1 MTLSKKH
8 FAATLFMGLLLVTTG
23 CQTTRELPRESSG
36 YAKLNERLQQEQ
48 EHLHQARQKQRARL
62 EKEKPGQESE
72 TLTPVA
78 PEFNPLQET
87 SVSISVHNRP
97 LQDVLYVIARDA
109 GLNLVISPE
118 ISLDNRVTISFDS
131 TPASVVVDRLLEAYD
146 LAWSVDD
153 NVLAVRP
160 YQEEIFELDF
170 LNANTQVSIQSGG
183 DIFGNAGTDTNG
195 GGGSND
201 LAGNFS
207 MQSSF
212 GEKSNSNSLY
222 GFLKANIEDILSTG
236 EEQSSGRFVLD
247 STAGTLYVRASPA
260 NMRIVRRFV
269 HQMQNKLS
277 QQVSIDAQILEVELS
292 DSFQLGVDWS
302 YVANRLMGD
311 YAYDINLGWKAAQGF
326 GTYAL
331 GEDDPQALVMDSRTE
346 GVDPFNQF
354 SATIDALKTFG
365 AVHVVSNPHVRTRHM
380 QPALVTSGTTQ
391 NYIEEITRS
400 RSSSGNSGDDWVD
413 FSTETATA
421 FEGVMLGVVPF
432 ITEQGN
438 IDLNIFPITSQVDLS
453 RKETIGEDQITLP
466 TVDVR
471 NVNTNVR
478 VTDGDTVILGGLIQ
492 KNKNDN
498 DRKTPAIAN
507 VPGLGWLFKQRS
519 DSRSLSELVVIMHV
533 RVL

>member
-1 MTLSKKH
+1 MTFIIKH
-8 FAATLFMGLLLVTTG
+8 SAAVLLMGLLLITVG
-23 CQTTRELPRESSG
+23 CQTTRELPKKNSG

-48 EHLHQARQKQRARL
+48 DHLQKSRQEQRELLEHKKTA
-62 EKEKPGQESE
+62 QESTE
-72 TLTPVA
+72 LAPMA

-87 SVSISVHNRP
+87 TVSISVHNRP
-97 LQDVLYVIARDA
+97 LQDVLYVLARDA

-118 ISLDNRVTISFDS
+118 IRLDRRVTISFERTS
-131 TPASVVVDRLLEAYD
+131 ASVVVDRLLEAYD
-146 LAWSVDD
+146 LAWSVND

-170 LNANTQVSIQSGG
+170 LNANTQVSIKSGG

-195 GGGSND
+195 GGESND
-201 LAGNFS
+201 LTGNFS

-212 GEKSNSNSLY
+212 GENSDGNSLY
-222 GFLKANIEDILSTG
+222 GFLKTNIEDILFSG
-236 EEQSSGRFVLD
+236 EEESSGKLVLD
-247 STAGTLYVRASPA
+247 STAGTLYVRTSPGK
-260 NMRIVRRFV
+260 MRVVRRFV
-269 HQMQNKLS
+269 QQMQKKLS
-277 QQVSIDAQILEVELS
+277 QQVSIDAQILEVTLS
-292 DSFQLGVDWS
+292 DSFQLGVDWD
-302 YVANRLMGD
+302 YVGRFLMEN
-311 YAYDINLGWKAAQGF
+311 YAYNVNLGWKAAQGF
-326 GTYAL
+326 GTYTL
-331 GEDDPQALVMDSRTE
+331 NEDDPQAIVIDSRSEVTTE
-346 GVDPFNQF
+346 YDQF
-354 SATIDALKTFG
+354 STTIQALETFG

-400 RSSSGNSGDDWVD
+400 RSTASAGDDWVD

-438 IDLNIFPITSQVDLS
+438 VDLNIFPITSQVDLS

-478 VTDGDTVILGGLIQ
+478 VSDGDTVILGGLIQ
-492 KNKNDN
+492 KNKRDS
-498 DRKTPAIAN
+498 DRKTPAIGN
-507 VPGLGWLFKQRS
+507 VPGLGWLFKRRS
-519 DSRSLSELVVIMHV
+519 DNRSLSELVVIMHV